1 MLWVVMK
8 RAVDVCHLLL
18 LLLLLG
24 MIGTTAQLD
33 VDTEYFNK
41 KVEIYQEEMS
51 KVIAGH
57 LEYIE
62 GRVNRLQ
69 ENQDGYQ
76 VSTHQR
82 LKLLEGRVKALE
94 SENRGLKSQSK
105 AVNNV
110 LIQNSGNNVV
120 AN

>member
-1 MLWVVMK
+1 MLWAVLK
-8 RAVDVCHLLL
+8 RAIDVCHLLL

-24 MIGTTAQLD
+24 ILGTTAKVD
-33 VDTEYFNK
+33 VDTEFFNK
-41 KVEIYQEEMS
+41 KVELFQEDMS
-51 KVIAGH
+51 KMVAGH
-57 LEYIE
+57 LEYVE

-94 SENRGLKSQSK
+94 AENRGLKSQSK
-105 AVNNV
+105 NTNNI
-110 LIQNSGNNVV
+110 LIQNAGNSVV
-120 AN
+120 TK